1 MIAFADIA
9 YVDPVKLTVHTV
21 LIELALRHAARYA
34 AVDFVFH
41 IPLLSFYY
49 VPFSI
54 FYENRIDKEGISLL
68 Q

>member
-9 YVDPVKLTVHTV
+9 YVDPVELTMHAV
-21 LIELALRHAARYA
+21 LIELTLRHAARYA

-41 IPLLSFYY
+41 IPLLSLYY
-49 VPFSI
+49 VPFFV
-54 FYENRIDKEGISLL
+54 FYENRIDKEGICLL